1 MSRLFAQLFA
11 AVPAMA
17 LFSRR
22 SEPQPSG
29 VSSAAAPAIADVPV
43 RYRPRL
49 VVQLLA
55 DHETLRVLMRK
66 LLGVSCDRN
75 DDARI
80 RCLRE
85 VASVFRNASLLKAT
99 QLYPYLR
106 WGLEKDRFA
115 ARQLAAMHAEV
126 LRLSSRIE
134 ATFEEYLDGPWL
146 GEQRQRF
153 VDDMVRIAHLVSTS
167 LKHEEAGL
175 FPLYMPPGQY
185 RHVLGARH

>member
-1 MSRLFAQLFA
+1 MSRLLAQLFA
-11 AVPAMA
+11 AVPAVA
-17 LFSRR
+17 FFSRR
-22 SEPQPSG
+22 SEPQRAG
-29 VSSAAAPAIADVPV
+29 APTALAPTADVPV

-49 VVQLLA
+49 VAQLLS
-55 DHETLRVLMRK
+55 DHETLRALMRK
-66 LLGVSCDRN
+66 LLGASCDRN
-75 DDARI
+75 DDVRI

-85 VASVFRNASLLKAT
+85 VALAFRNASLLKAT

-115 ARQLAAMHAEV
+115 ARQFAAMHADV
-126 LRLSSRIE
+126 LRSSTRIE

-153 VDDMVRIAHLVSTS
+153 VDDMVRIANLISAA
-167 LKHEEAGL
+167 LRQEEAGL